1 MNTTC
6 DTDASVGSK
15 SIRAAGASVAKR
27 LSMWPILMIAL
38 GLLASLA
45 WSIFLAWEVGRMI
58 GVFGDGSFRP
68 FVGVRVMQDA
78 SVDFFNQYWPYDFL
92 SRFWPYAALAAAVV
106 VLVLLWKTSK
116 RVRRLEAQVKS
127 LQGELFQIQQRRF
140 FETIRSNSVPVIEIN
155 QSDGLSIAPTGPTDQ
170 ETSGTAI
177 LPSASAR
184 EKST

>member
-1 MNTTC
+1 MNTTR

-15 SIRAAGASVAKR
+15 SIRATGTSVAKR
-27 LSMWPILMIAL
+27 PSMWPILAIAS

-58 GVFGDGSFRP
+58 GVFADGSLQQI
-68 FVGVRVMQDA
+68 VGVRVMWQDA
-78 SVDFFNQYWPYDFL
+78 GVDFFNQYWPYDFL
-92 SRFWPYAALAAAVV
+92 SRLWPYAALAAAVV
-106 VLVLLWKTSK
+106 ILVLLWKTSK
-116 RVRRLEAQVKS
+116 RVRRLEAQVKG

-177 LPSASAR
+177 P
-184 EKST
+184 

>member
-15 SIRAAGASVAKR
+15 SICAAGASVAKR

-58 GVFGDGSFRP
+58 GVFGDESFRP
-68 FVGVRVMQDA
+68 FVGVRVMWQDA

-92 SRFWPYAALAAAVV
+92 SRLWPYAALAAAVV

-140 FETIRSNSVPVIEIN
+140 FETIRSNSVPVIEIS
-155 QSDGLSIAPTGPTDQ
+155 QSDGLSIAPTGPTSQ
-170 ETSGTAI
+170 ETSGTTI
-177 LPSASAR
+177 P
-184 EKST
+184 